1 MERVRKTNQTKYW
14 KARAEERRYLASRQS
29 AEPWT
34 PEQEAEL
41 SAFCAAEGIRRSQ
54 NGDSFYFSAQGKQYR
69 ISNHS
74 EEISNAW
81 GKNLNGKRIRGSY
94 HPRKSRTVSIL
105 APKSRVKEI
114 YSRIQ
119 GN

>member
-1 MERVRKTNQTKYW
+1 MRTRKTNQTKYW
-14 KARAEERRYLASRQS
+14 KARAAERRYLASRPV
-29 AEPWT
+29 EPWT
-34 PEQEAEL
+34 SEQEAEL
-41 SAFCAAEGIRRSQ
+41 SAFCAAEGIRRSR

-94 HPRKSRTVSIL
+94 HSPKSRTVSIL
-105 APKSRVKEI
+105 APKSKVKEI
-114 YSRIQ
+114 YSRVQ